1 MHTCEH
7 ASSCAGTVCMKTI
20 HSHRERGPHLFVVG
34 HLLSGVPIGI
44 MVLGLAVFPLVATT
58 RYNIGSGSLA
68 TSTCSAHFNTPC
80 AIRTTHEVVY
90 DVVAALRSNSSEVLA
105 NVSSGVHNVAFNFW
119 PSIFDENGTYVACG
133 RPEGTKAGELLPS
146 GSTLV
151 GRLLEVVATEESG
164 QSQAGLWARIV
175 AAAARMGL

>member
-1 MHTCEH
+1 
-7 ASSCAGTVCMKTI
+7 
-20 HSHRERGPHLFVVG
+20 
-34 HLLSGVPIGI
+34 

-175 AAAARMGL
+175 AAADADGYFDHTSADLFPGHARDFHAAAKDVVSRVGFVPRGGR